1 MISILLTPFTRLRYL
16 LSSLPY
22 DEDFGVILLRAGT
35 QSLEAAAGRG
45 WRNEVAG
52 VYAGGQ
58 YFSKFGLYL
67 RRFFHL
73 RLPQSRHGTRRRVNP
88 QEDEDEGDEAD
99 ELYSEDGSGPMAGQN
114 EVLAL

>member
-1 MISILLTPFTRLRYL
+1 MISILLTPFTRLRSL

-22 DEDFGVILLRAGT
+22 DEDFGVILLRADT

-58 YFSKFGLYL
+58 YFSKF
-67 RRFFHL
+67 
-73 RLPQSRHGTRRRVNP
+73 S
-88 QEDEDEGDEAD
+88 
-99 ELYSEDGSGPMAGQN
+99 SEHRAGKER
-114 EVLAL
+114 EVLVNASKNAERAA